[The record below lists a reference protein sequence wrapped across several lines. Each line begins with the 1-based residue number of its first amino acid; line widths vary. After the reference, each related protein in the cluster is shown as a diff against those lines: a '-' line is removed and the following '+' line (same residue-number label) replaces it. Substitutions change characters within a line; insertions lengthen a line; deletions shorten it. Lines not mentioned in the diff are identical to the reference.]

1 MKARLMVIAGL
12 LLLSLAATAQPGR
25 YTTLDQAVSEA
36 RERYDGRVLSAE
48 TDRRGGRESHNI
60 RIMTRDGRVKN
71 LRMDA
76 NTGRFDE
83 PPGFGPGR

>member
-1 MKARLMVIAGL
+1 MKTELLAAAGL
-12 LLLSLAATAQPGR
+12 LLLSLATTAQHGR
-25 YTTLDQAVSEA
+25 YTSLDQAVSEA

-48 TDRRGGRESHNI
+48 TEQRGGRESHNI
-60 RIMTRDGRVKN
+60 RILTPDGRVKN

-83 PPGFGPGR
+83 PARSGPGR